1 MSNIIEIKPLTRVEG
16 HGVVRVFMDGSHVDR
31 VELALVEPPRLFE
44 VLLRGKH
51 FREIPDIIC
60 RICSLCST
68 IHRVTALMAVEKAF
82 GIIVSS
88 ETYLY
93 RQLIVLGG
101 HIQSHALHL
110 FCLALPDHFNAAGF
124 ADLAKLAPDLLKLG
138 LRIKAVGNDIQETI
152 GGRLIHP
159 INVKIGGM
167 GQHIASNDLLR
178 LQQSLKSILSDTIRT
193 VELFSSFAT
202 PGPPLPP
209 PVYLAVKDENAPPL
223 FGDMLTT
230 STGIAVKGSDY
241 RSALKESVNDHSNG
255 KFSHFDDTNIAV
267 GALSRLNMNIRL
279 TEAAGKAFDQA
290 KKKLVNGDMWQNNL
304 AQAIELV
311 FAVESAMEII
321 DSLLQTGHGHSA
333 TDGILSPKGEGTAIT
348 EAPRGVLIHSYSFN
362 SRGYCVGADIITPTA
377 INQAAIEQDLLF
389 LARATEGAGE
399 QEMKFKLEMLV
410 RAYDPCISCAVH
422 LISL

>member
-1 MSNIIEIKPLTRVEG
+1 M
-16 HGVVRVFMDGSHVDR
+16 
-31 VELALVEPPRLFE
+31 VEPPRLFE
-44 VLLRGKH
+44 ALLRGKH

-124 ADLAKLAPDLLKLG
+124 ADLAKLAPDLLKRG

-159 INVKIGGM
+159 VNVKIGGM
-167 GQHIASNDLLR
+167 GQYIANNDLLR
-178 LQQSLKSILSDTIRT
+178 LQQSLKSILADTTST

-209 PVYLAVKDENAPPL
+209 PVYLAVKGENAPPL

-241 RSALKESVNDHSNG
+241 RSALKESVSDHSNG
-255 KFSHFDDTNIAV
+255 KFSHFGDANIAV
-267 GALSRLNMNIRL
+267 GALSRLNMDIRL

-290 KKKLVNGDMWQNNL
+290 KRKLVNGDMWQNNL

-333 TDGILSPKGEGTAIT
+333 TDSILTPQGEGTAIT

-377 INQAAIEQDLLF
+377 INQAAIEQDLLS